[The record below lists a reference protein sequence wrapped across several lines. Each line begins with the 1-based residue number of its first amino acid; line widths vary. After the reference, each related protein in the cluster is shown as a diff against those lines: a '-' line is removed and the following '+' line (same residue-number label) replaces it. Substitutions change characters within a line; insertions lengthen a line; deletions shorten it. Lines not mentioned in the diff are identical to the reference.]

1 MRIPKRII
9 LTGQSIYLR
18 QQSAVDCLRRF
29 EELHPDWEVVF
40 YGAKD
45 AKEFM
50 AARWPAMMPVWED
63 FEWIDHRNT
72 LVALMTALEFG
83 GFYFHSS
90 MYLDRGLDGLREN
103 ALVLAQSGE
112 FSVEEFAETYGEAA
126 TSEKQR
132 WTVTVDG
139 FGAEPGHWFTKAALE
154 NFISVAQ
161 EQEALRT
168 GLDSGRQEPTF
179 LSMTYAANAAKFT
192 KSELLLKRPPEALMS
207 AFRRWSRWARRNG
220 RSQRVKSSL
229 LFPCRNAARGS
240 E

>member
-1 MRIPKRII
+1 MGIPKRII

-18 QQSAVDCLRRF
+18 QQSAVDCLKRF

-50 AARWPAMMPVWED
+50 AARWPAMLPVWED

-72 LVALMTALEFG
+72 LVALMIALEFG

-90 MYLDRGLDGLREN
+90 MYLDKALDDLRQN
-103 ALVLAQSGE
+103 SLVLAQSGE
-112 FSVEEFAETYGEAA
+112 FSAEEFAETYGEVAA
-126 TSEKQR
+126 SDEQR

-139 FGAEPGHWFTKAALE
+139 FGVEPGHWFTQAALE
-154 NFISVAQ
+154 NFLSVAQ

-179 LSMTYAANAAKFT
+179 LSMTYAMHAAKFT
-192 KSELLLKRPPEALMS
+192 KNELLLKRPSEALMS
-207 AFRRWSRWARRNG
+207 AFGQYGTRIA
-220 RSQRVKSSL
+220 
-229 LFPCRNAARGS
+229 
-240 E
+240 